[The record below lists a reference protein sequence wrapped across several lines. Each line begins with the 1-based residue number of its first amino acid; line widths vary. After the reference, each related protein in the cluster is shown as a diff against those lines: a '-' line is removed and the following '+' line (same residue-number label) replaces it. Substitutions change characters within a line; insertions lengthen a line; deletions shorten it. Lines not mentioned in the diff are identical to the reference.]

1 MLQRWKGPGGYR
13 EVLAVGLPLVFSMI
27 SHTVMQFTD
36 RIFLGNYSMEAIAAS
51 LPAGITAFLFLSFFM
66 GVAEYVGVFVA
77 QYTGAGTTRRVGAA
91 VWQGLYFCA
100 GSAVVLAAL
109 VFVADP
115 LFALGAHG
123 PDVEKLEAAYFRILC
138 GGAGVTL
145 IGVCLSCFYS
155 GRGRTLPVMLV
166 NMAGAAINIPLD
178 YALINGAWGF
188 PELGIVGAG
197 IATVAGS
204 AVTAALLVGLV
215 FSRNNARTFGTRG
228 GWRFDRD
235 LFGRLMRYGLPGG
248 VQFFLDMF
256 GITFFVLMVGRLGKT
271 ELAATNIVIS
281 IELLAFLPLIGLSVA
296 TSVLV
301 GQAIGAGHP
310 EHGARA
316 TGSAIHIGL
325 ACMALAALA
334 FVAVPEPL
342 LALFR
347 TRDVPAEAFGA
358 VVEQGRVLLRF
369 VACYSLIDALALMCL
384 GGLKGAGDTR
394 FVMWALGICS
404 LTVLVLPS
412 YLLVEHLG
420 VGLYGPWTCL
430 TLYVVVL
437 TAVSAL
443 RFRGGKWRGMS
454 VIELEAAPAGG

>member
-1 MLQRWKGPGGYR
+1 MFHRWQGPGGYR
-13 EVLAVGLPLVFSMI
+13 EVLTVGLPLVFSMI

-36 RIFLGNYSMEAIAAS
+36 RIFLGNYSLEAIAAS
-51 LPAGITAFLFLSFFM
+51 LPAGIAAFLFLSFFM

-77 QYTGAGTTRRVGAA
+77 QYTGAAATRRVGAA

-109 VFVADP
+109 ACAGDP
-115 LFALGAHG
+115 LFALGGHG
-123 PDVEKLEAAYFRILC
+123 PEVRELEVAYFRILC
-138 GGAGVTL
+138 GGGGIALT
-145 IGVCLSCFYS
+145 GVCLSCFYS

-166 NMAGAAINIPLD
+166 NMAGAAVNIPLD
-178 YALINGAWGF
+178 YALINGVWGF

-197 IATVAGS
+197 IATLIGS
-204 AVTAALLVGLV
+204 AVIAALFVVLV
-215 FSRNNARTFGTRG
+215 FSRKNAQVYGTRA

-248 VQFFLDMF
+248 VQFFLDIF
-256 GITFFVLMVGRLGKT
+256 GIAVFVLMVGRLGKT

-301 GQAIGAGHP
+301 GQAIGAGRP
-310 EHGARA
+310 ENGARA
-316 TGSAIHIGL
+316 AGSAVRLGA
-325 ACMALAALA
+325 ACMAVASLV
-334 FVAVPEPL
+334 FVTVPEPL

-347 TRDVPAEAFGA
+347 TRDLPPESFAA

-369 VACYSLIDALALMCL
+369 VAVYSLIDAPALIYL
-384 GGLKGAGDTR
+384 GSLKGAGDTR
-394 FVMWALGICS
+394 FVMWTLGICS
-404 LTVLVLPS
+404 LLVLVAPS

-420 VGLYGPWTCL
+420 VGLYGPWACL

-437 TAVSAL
+437 TAVSAP
-443 RFRGGKWRGMS
+443 RFRGGKWKEMS
-454 VIELEAAPAGG
+454 VIELEVAPAGG